1 MGMQKILFLPLNDT
15 NALRVVR
22 ETARQSCNVFLVE
35 HAKVRMR
42 QRRITLIQVL
52 TCLRKGNIYESAY
65 IDIKGDCRLTLR
77 HVCAGD
83 DIRVAV
89 AVKRDTNNKTVAV
102 ITVF

>member
-1 MGMQKILFLPLNDT
+1 
-15 NALRVVR
+15 
-22 ETARQSCNVFLVE
+22 
-35 HAKVRMR
+35 
-42 QRRITLIQVL
+42 VL
-52 TCLRKGNIYESAY
+52 TCLRKGNIYESAH